1 VASENAFGVF
11 GRRKVVS
18 KAQKNEKKAA
28 PDLDLSIYREEAA
41 EHPQLDDLSQ
51 LSPEDQKV
59 LLMTGVDPFGKER
72 SGSFFQKDHSVIHC
86 RTNFDGA
93 EIMSATTALEKYDG
107 LAEYWGKIVPPDK
120 DVYTRRAEEHREHG
134 YYIRSL
140 PGADVHYPLQACLYL
155 TEDKLAQDVHNIII
169 AEEGSNLNIIT
180 GCATAPSVR
189 SGLHVGISEFFV
201 KKGATLSFTMIHNWA
216 EEMAVRPRSG
226 VLVENGGTFISNYIC
241 LVPAKD
247 LQMYPTATLTGKGAI
262 ATFNSV
268 LLARAGSLMDV
279 GSRIILQGEGCR
291 GEIISRVVSTG
302 GTVIARGHLVGET
315 PGIRAHLEC
324 KGLLLSDRGRIHAI
338 PELEGTT
345 SDLEMSHEAAVGKI
359 AQEEVEYL
367 MARGLSEQEATALI
381 IKGFLS
387 LDIVGLPA
395 DLKKELERMIEETD
409 TEAM

>member
-1 VASENAFGVF
+1 
-11 GRRKVVS
+11 VS
-18 KAQKNEKKAA
+18 KAKKNETS
-28 PDLDLSIYREEAA
+28 PTGDLDLSIYREETK
-41 EHPQLDDLSQ
+41 EHPLLDDLTK
-51 LSPEDQKV
+51 LSPEDRRV
-59 LLMTGVDPFGKER
+59 LLMTGVDPSGSER

-86 RTNFDGA
+86 RTDFDGA
-93 EIMSATTALEKYDG
+93 EIMSATAAREKYDG
-107 LAEYWGKIVPPDK
+107 LTAYWGKLVPIGK
-120 DVYTRRAEEHREHG
+120 DVYTKRAEEHQEHG

-155 TEDKLAQDVHNIII
+155 TEDKLAQDVHNIVI
-169 AEEGSNLNIIT
+169 AEEGSTLNIIT
-180 GCATAPSVR
+180 GCATAPGVR
-189 SGLHVGISEFFV
+189 SGLHVGVSEFFV
-201 KKGATLSFTMIHNWA
+201 KKGATISFTMIHNWA
-216 EEMAVRPRSG
+216 EEMAVRPRSA
-226 VLVENGGTFISNYIC
+226 VIVEEGGTFISNYIC

-247 LQMYPTATLTGKGAI
+247 LQMYPAATLKGKGAV

-268 LLARAGSLMDV
+268 LLARPGSFMDV
-279 GSRIILQGEGCR
+279 GSRIILEGAECR
-291 GEIISRVVSTG
+291 GEVISRVVSTG
-302 GTVIARGHLVGET
+302 GTVIARGHLVGEY
-315 PGIRAHLEC
+315 PGVRAHLEC
-324 KGLLLSDRGRIHAI
+324 KGLLLSDKGRIHAI

>member
-1 VASENAFGVF
+1 
-11 GRRKVVS
+11 VS
-18 KAQKNEKKAA
+18 KAKKSEAQ
-28 PDLDLSIYREEAA
+28 PTDDLDLSIYREETS
-41 EHPQLDDLSQ
+41 EHPPLDDLSQ
-51 LSPEDQKV
+51 ISPEDRQV
-59 LLMTGVDPFGKER
+59 LLMTGVDPSGKER

-86 RTNFDGA
+86 QTDFEGA
-93 EIMSATTALEKYDG
+93 EIMSATVAREKYDG
-107 LAEYWGKIVPPDK
+107 LKEYWGKAVPVDK
-120 DVYTRRAEEHREHG
+120 DVYTRRADEHQEHG

-140 PGADVHYPLQACLYL
+140 PGANVHYPLQACLYL
-155 TEDKLAQDVHNIII
+155 TEDKLAQDVHNIVI

-180 GCATAPSVR
+180 GCATAPGVR

-216 EEMAVRPRSG
+216 EEMAVRPRSA
-226 VLVENGGTFISNYIC
+226 VIVEEGGTFISNYIC
-241 LVPAKD
+241 LVPAKN
-247 LQMYPTATLTGKGAI
+247 LQMYPAATLKGKGAI

-268 LLARAGSLMDV
+268 LLARPGSFMDV
-279 GSRIILQGEGCR
+279 GSRIVLQGEGCR
-291 GEIISRVVSTG
+291 GEVISRVVSTG

-324 KGLLLSDRGRIHAI
+324 KGLLLSDEGRIHAI

>member
-1 VASENAFGVF
+1 M
-11 GRRKVVS
+11 S
-18 KAQKNEKKAA
+18 KAKKTETQPAG
-28 PDLDLSIYREEAA
+28 DLDLSIYREETG
-41 EHPQLDDLSQ
+41 EHPQLEDLSQ
-51 LSPEDQKV
+51 ISPEDRQV
-59 LLMTGVDPFGKER
+59 LLMTGVDPSGKER

-86 RTNFDGA
+86 QTDFDGA
-93 EIMSATTALEKYDG
+93 EIMSATVAREKYDG
-107 LAEYWGKIVPPDK
+107 LTEYWGKAVPADK
-120 DVYTRRAEEHREHG
+120 DVYTKRAEEHQEHG

-140 PGADVHYPLQACLYL
+140 PGANVHYPLQACLYL

-180 GCATAPSVR
+180 GCATAPGVR

-201 KKGATLSFTMIHNWA
+201 KKGATLSFTMVHNWA
-216 EEMAVRPRSG
+216 EEMAVRPRSA
-226 VLVENGGTFISNYIC
+226 VIVEEGGTFISNYIC
-241 LVPAKD
+241 LVPAKN
-247 LQMYPTATLTGKGAI
+247 LQMYPAASLKGKGAV

-268 LLARAGSLMDV
+268 LLARPGSFMDV
-279 GSRIILQGEGCR
+279 GSRIILRGEGCR
-291 GEIISRVVSTG
+291 GEVISRVVSTG

-315 PGIRAHLEC
+315 PGVRAHLEC
-324 KGLLLSDRGRIHAI
+324 KGLLLSDKGRIHAI
-338 PELEGTT
+338 PELEGKT

-367 MARGLSEQEATALI
+367 MARGLSEQDATALI

-387 LDIVGLPA
+387 LDIVGLPS

>member
-1 VASENAFGVF
+1 
-11 GRRKVVS
+11 VS
-18 KAQKNEKKAA
+18 KEKKDKPQPAG
-28 PDLDLSIYREEAA
+28 DLDLSIYREETK
-41 EHPQLDDLSQ
+41 EHPLLDDLSK
-51 LSPEDQKV
+51 LSPEDRRV
-59 LLMTGVDPFGKER
+59 LLMTGVDPSGSER

-86 RTNFDGA
+86 RTDFEGA
-93 EIMSATTALEKYDG
+93 EIMSATAAREKYAG
-107 LAEYWGKIVPPDK
+107 LTEYWGKLVPADK
-120 DVYTRRAEEHREHG
+120 DVYTRRAEEHQEHG

-155 TEDKLAQDVHNIII
+155 TEDKLAQDVHNIVI
-169 AEEGSNLNIIT
+169 AEEASNLNIIT
-180 GCATAPSVR
+180 GCATAPDVR
-189 SGLHVGISEFFV
+189 SGLHVGVSEFFV
-201 KKGATLSFTMIHNWA
+201 KKGATISFTMIHNWA
-216 EEMAVRPRSG
+216 EEMAVRPRSA
-226 VLVENGGTFISNYIC
+226 VVVEEGGTFISNYIC

-247 LQMYPTATLTGKGAI
+247 LQMYPAATLKGKGAV

-268 LLARAGSLMDV
+268 LLAKPDSFMDV
-279 GSRIILQGEGCR
+279 GSRIILRGAGCR
-291 GEIISRVVSTG
+291 GEVISRVVSTG
-302 GTVIARGHLVGET
+302 GTVIARGHLVGEY
-315 PGIRAHLEC
+315 PGD
-324 KGLLLSDRGRIHAI
+324 KGRIHAI